1 MWLLKLYNE
10 MYQYLEDWYNPVN
23 KCFPNNQCM
32 MLEHHRRIEDLF
44 KIQHK
49 GMDYNITEYEN
60 FTSMVSDSTFQL
72 IFKKAILIKIHSH
85 NYVI

>member
-1 MWLLKLYNE
+1 M
-10 MYQYLEDWYNPVN
+10 N

-49 GMDYNITEYEN
+49 GMGYNITEYEN

-72 IFKKAILIKIHSH
+72 NL
-85 NYVI
+85 